1 MGLFSWKKGD
11 DSKNQHEPRSSSPTA
26 MPLPTISKDAPKPS
40 PPQVRKAPTAPK
52 IEGLAGV
59 KNIIAI
65 SSGKGGVG
73 KSTVSVNLALA
84 MSHTKARV
92 GLMDADVY
100 GPSVPKMLAGQEEPS
115 SQNGKILPVS
125 RYDVKFMSM
134 GLLTGQDTPVIW
146 RGPMATKLIQQFLSG
161 VEWGELDYL
170 LIDLPPG
177 TGDVQLTLTQSA
189 PLTGAVIVTT
199 PQEVAVGITMRGI
212 RMFEEVKVPIIGLIE
227 NMSGFICPHCNQET
241 QIFRHGGGIKAAKEV
256 GIRFLGSIPID
267 PKLVLAGDKGE
278 PVVGMVGENRPIS
291 ALAFDKIAKDLIS
304 QINMIQQETKNVE
317 ASPSEITNDESDV
330 MIVWPDQ
337 TTRHP
342 FRELR
347 LACACAECVDEITGE
362 KRLNESKVPT
372 NVHPLRYKSI
382 GRYGVQ
388 ISWSD
393 GHGTGIYT
401 FNRLRK
407 MVTTT

>member
-1 MGLFSWKKGD
+1 MGFFSRKKTE
-11 DSKNQHEPRSSSPTA
+11 SSQNKNKQGTPPPSATPLPSIPTA
-26 MPLPTISKDAPKPS
+26 APPPKPEVRRAPTIS
-40 PPQVRKAPTAPK
+40 RW
-52 IEGLAGV
+52 EGLEGV

-73 KSTVSVNLALA
+73 KSTVAVNLALA
-84 MSHTKARV
+84 IARTKAKV

-100 GPSVPKMLAGQEEPS
+100 GPSVPKMLAGQQRPGG
-115 SQNGKILPVS
+115 QDGKILPVS
-125 RYDVKFMSM
+125 RYNVKFMSM
-134 GLLTGQDTPVIW
+134 GLLTDKDTPVIW
-146 RGPMATKLIQQFLSG
+146 RGPMATRLIQQFLGG
-161 VEWGELDYL
+161 VVWGELDYL

-199 PQEVAVGITMRGI
+199 PQDVAVNVTMRGI

-227 NMSGFICPHCNQET
+227 NMSGFVCSHCNHET
-241 QIFRHGGGIKAAKEV
+241 QIFRQGGGRKAAQEV
-256 GIRFLGSIPID
+256 GVRFLGGIPID
-267 PKLVLAGDKGE
+267 PELALASDKGE
-278 PVVGMVGENRPIS
+278 PVVGIDKDKRPLS
-291 ALAFDKIAKDLIS
+291 AQAFDKIAKALVSEIEF
-304 QINMIQQETKNVE
+304 IQRETQAVE
-317 ASPSEITNDESDV
+317 ASPREVRNDEKEV
-330 MIVWPDQ
+330 IIVWPDK

-347 LACACAECVDEITGE
+347 LACACAQCVDEITGK
-362 KRLNESKVPT
+362 KRVDENKVPA
-372 NVHPLRYKSI
+372 NVYPLGFKPI
-382 GRYGVQ
+382 GRYGLQ

-407 MVTTT
+407 MA